1 MKVKKCKDL
10 NEVRSNIDMLDDKI
24 IKLISKRSGFV
35 KEASRFKTSESG
47 VKDPARV
54 ERVLEKIAS
63 LAIKYDMSPEIARE
77 IYKTMINCFVNM
89 EMEEFK
95 RNGE

>member
-10 NEVRSNIDMLDDKI
+10 SEVRKNIDKLDDKI

-54 ERVLEKIAS
+54 EKVLEKIKN
-63 LAIKYDMSPEIARE
+63 LAVKYDMNPEIARE
-77 IYKTMINCFVNM
+77 VYKTMIDCFINM
-89 EMEEFK
+89 EMGEF
-95 RNGE
+95 RNK